1 MHPHVQAARKRE
13 RIRRQLGDAAVSSN
27 NIIGDSGLGRRARN
41 VVNYADAERA
51 ADRQLRKYSYF
62 TSTTT

>member
-1 MHPHVQAARKRE
+1 M
-13 RIRRQLGDAAVSSN
+13 SSN